1 MGRLSG
7 KVAIVTGA
15 AMGNGKGGAEA
26 YAKQQAEYA
35 KKQAEYAKQQAAAAD
50 AQAKNLAKIAE

>member
-7 KVAIVTGA
+7 KVAFVTGA

-26 YAKQQAEYA
+26 YAKHGAHVVL
-35 KKQAEYAKQQAAAAD
+35 AD
-50 AQAKNLAKIAE
+50 RCV